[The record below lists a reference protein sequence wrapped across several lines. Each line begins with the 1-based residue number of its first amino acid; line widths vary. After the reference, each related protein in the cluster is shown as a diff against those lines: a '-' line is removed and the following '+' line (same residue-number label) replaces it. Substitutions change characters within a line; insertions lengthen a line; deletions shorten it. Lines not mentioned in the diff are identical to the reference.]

1 MVDDFGCA
9 LFGPVLFVTLSFYG
23 LQFLPLDRLYG
34 DDYQVVCV
42 ASSALYLLCL
52 LFVGSLCPLLPT
64 RTGFQ
69 KSAYAATACSPCVD
83 MSVSHTAAA
92 LPAALLA
99 DLLSVSGVCPDKDW
113 LLSGKCTPSTAAGLL
128 LRRHL
133 CKSFHCLLTLT
144 LYMSWSILLCTPSG
158 IANMAFS
165 RAAHSE
171 HATAPCIQKKQ
182 CVFNICQN

>member
-1 MVDDFGCA
+1 MSIYCSTLVLFGTCLAVCNIAACLAHSCIQICLLADSCTDIQRWWRRLVDDFGCA

-52 LFVGSLCPLLPT
+52 LFVCSSCPLLPT

-83 MSVSHTAAA
+83 VICLCHI
-92 LPAALLA
+92 
-99 DLLSVSGVCPDKDW
+99 
-113 LLSGKCTPSTAAGLL
+113 LL
-128 LRRHL
+128 LR
-133 CKSFHCLLTLT
+133 CLLHCWLICSLYQEYVLT
-144 LYMSWSILLCTPSG
+144 RIGFSQ
-158 IANMAFS
+158 ANALHQQQP
-165 RAAHSE
+165 ACYSE
-171 HATAPCIQKKQ
+171 DICVSPLTAS
-182 CVFNICQN
+182 